1 MSGVTTVT
9 VSANEARGNAIERW
23 FYIGIAIAT
32 LLTVIAGFGPSMVDT
47 SARKAEVSALAVVHG
62 VLFLAWLLVFLAQ
75 TTLVATGRIALH
87 RHLGTFSMLLVPLMI
102 IVGYLTTISMVRRGF
117 DLSGDLHI
125 EGDAFGQAVFPL
137 GDLVIF
143 GSLVLAGYLYRPHP
157 EVHKRLM
164 VLATVGGLMPAPLAH
179 IVGHNPALRTK
190 GPIILVPIA
199 LFLFAQAVYD
209 RIYFKRFHPVSL
221 WVAIVV
227 FVYMNILAAVVGPSP
242 AWHRLMARL
251 VQ

>member
-47 SARKAEVSALAVVHG
+47 SA
-62 VLFLAWLLVFLAQ
+62 Q
-75 TTLVATGRIALH
+75 TTLAATGRIALH

-143 GSLVLAGYLYRPHP
+143 GSLV
-157 EVHKRLM
+157 
-164 VLATVGGLMPAPLAH
+164 
-179 IVGHNPALRTK
+179 
-190 GPIILVPIA
+190 
-199 LFLFAQAVYD
+199 D
-209 RIYFKRFHPVSL
+209 R
-221 WVAIVV
+221 
-227 FVYMNILAAVVGPSP
+227 
-242 AWHRLMARL
+242 
-251 VQ
+251 